1 MGSGIQDDLPSGN
14 DVSGEELLGPYAH
27 GETGTNMKGLKLPVM
42 YFDSNDEMFFED
54 EDL

>member
-1 MGSGIQDDLPSGN
+1 LPSGN
-14 DVSGEELLGPYAH
+14 DVSGQELLGPQAH
-27 GETGTNMKGLKLPVM
+27 GESGGNNRELKLPVM